1 MSNSPNPN
9 LPGGSQ
15 DKPSDRL
22 SGTGAD
28 VGKPDAGKNSS
39 QASDRLSEEL
49 SLTKFNQPQ
58 EKDQATFTFK
68 DGQIPKFQ
76 IRKGEF
82 LHEKTELSL
91 TEIKPFVDDLIKKT
105 TRRDEDKLTE
115 SQRQELAESRKNLQ
129 TSARPDDAVLHSL
142 HLASLFAHLGYIE
155 EARQATELSLGIDPD
170 NIKGIELFKE
180 LERMHP
186 HDITLSAKQM
196 GTPLLSKSNLRKRI
210 KNLTGGRVIVVG
222 DLLLDEL
229 LEGKPER
236 ISREAPVLIL
246 EHVDTEYALGGAANT
261 ANNVAHL
268 GGTCHA
274 IGVCG
279 KDSYAQKM
287 AKIFEQSGITF
298 DLVTDAERPTTVKTR
313 ILSKAHSF
321 KQQILRLDRIS
332 HEAISQSIEKELIE
346 KIEKSSAGYHAII
359 LSDYRGGTMTDG
371 LIKACRQ
378 LSQKTKIA
386 LIVDA
391 QDHFERFQNVTL
403 ITPNQPDCEKA
414 CGFTISDSASLKEAG
429 NELMLLTGAEALLIT
444 RGGHGM
450 ALFQRGQ
457 EPFELPVFNRE
468 EVFDVTGAGDTVV
481 ATMALAMVT
490 GASYIEAMALGNLAA
505 GIVVKKAGTATT
517 SQTEMSE
524 ALDQINLPE

>member
-1 MSNSPNPN
+1 MSNSPGSKSSGS
-9 LPGGSQ
+9 GGQ

-22 SGTGAD
+22 PSLGAE
-28 VGKPDAGKNSS
+28 S
-39 QASDRLSEEL
+39 QGGQSNRLSEEV
-49 SLTKFNQPQ
+49 SGAKFNPPA
-58 EKDQATFTFK
+58 EKDQASFTFK
-68 DGQIPKFQ
+68 DGQLPKFQ

-82 LHEKTELSL
+82 LHEKTELNQAQ
-91 TEIKPFVDDLIKKT
+91 IKPMVDDLIKKT
-105 TRRDEDKLTE
+105 TRVDEDKLTY
-115 SQRQELAESRKNLQ
+115 SQRQELLESRKNLQ
-129 TSARPDDAVLHSL
+129 ASTEPQDTVLHSL
-142 HLASLFAHLGYIE
+142 HLASLFAQLRYIE
-155 EARQATELSLGIDPD
+155 EARKATELALGIDPD

-186 HDITLSAKQM
+186 HDITLTAKQM

-210 KNLTGGRVIVVG
+210 KNMTGGRVIVLG
-222 DLLLDEL
+222 DLLVDEL

-246 EHVDTEYALGGAANT
+246 EHVDTELALGGAANT

-279 KDSYAQKM
+279 KDEYAKKL
-287 AKIFEQSGITF
+287 AALFERSGITY
-298 DLVTDAERPTTVKTR
+298 DLVTDPERPTTVKTR
-313 ILSKAHSF
+313 ILSKAHSL
-321 KQQILRLDRIS
+321 KQQLLRLDRIS
-332 HEAISQSIEKELIE
+332 HETISEAVERELIE
-346 KIEKSSAGYHAII
+346 KVEKSSGSYHAIV

-371 LIKACRQ
+371 VIKACRQ
-378 LSQKTKIA
+378 ISQKTKIA

-414 CGFTISDSASLKEAG
+414 CGFAINDSTSLKEAG
-429 NELMLLTGAEALLIT
+429 DELMLLTGAEALLIT
-444 RGGHGM
+444 RGAHGM

-457 EPFELPVFNRE
+457 EPFELPVFNRQ

-481 ATMALAMVT
+481 ATMALALVT

-505 GIVVKKAGTATT
+505 GIVVRKAGTATT
-517 SQTEMSE
+517 SQSEMSE